1 MVAVGQTLKI
11 KKNSTVLTDVIIDRN
26 TTYDAWGRVWGRHFD
41 VQGTLHV
48 EGIKLIGGDEG
59 GSEGGVATVDG
70 TEEGVATFTNCAL
83 EGNTA
88 QNGGVIKVEKSGSA
102 VFNNCSL
109 SQNTGTGG
117 GAGVAYVTGEASSAV
132 FNNCTVSGNTG
143 TYGGAFKIINQ
154 GNIKSYSSIFS
165 GNTASIEGGVASVSG
180 SGSFA
185 TFMDCRTFNNQAS
198 STSKGH
204 VFYAVGEAS
213 LTIINPQA
221 NSQTDA
227 FGGDSS
233 LLVACSSGTA
243 AEVCASSSAQ
253 SCTDATSPHQS
264 VVCTY
269 DCSHISVTGASCT
282 ACSTD
287 VPSGCTALSSCDA
300 NEFDTNG
307 DATDGCE
314 AGCAAVPDGT
324 CTVCNSAVASGCT
337 TVVCD
342 GEKTNADTDATNGCE
357 ASNSVSP
364 VPSPSSSSVNNGAM
378 YWSIGAGYCSDWKY
392 LPEGA
397 YPDLLQPSQPLYN
410 ADRVEECLNRC
421 VDAYPNTTAF
431 YVRTNDNKCACNSGA
446 CSGDRA
452 ALLKYHSYR
461 KAEL

>member
-1 MVAVGQTLKI
+1 M
-11 KKNSTVLTDVIIDRN
+11 R
-26 TTYDAWGRVWGRHFD
+26 
-41 VQGTLHV
+41 GTLHV
-48 EGIKLIGGDEG
+48 EGIKLINGEEG

-88 QNGGVIKVEKSGSA
+88 RNGGVIKVEKSGSA

-117 GAGVAYVTGEASSAV
+117 AGIAYVTGEASSAV

-143 TYGGAFKIINQ
+143 TYGGAFRIIHQ

-165 GNTASIEGGVASVSG
+165 GNTASIAGGVATVSG

-185 TFMDCRTFNNQAS
+185 TFMDCGTFNNQAS

-204 VFYAVGEAS
+204 VFYAIGGAS

-253 SCTDATSPHQS
+253 TCTDATSPHQS

-287 VPSGCTALSSCDA
+287 VPSGCTALSSCDT
-300 NEFDTNG
+300 NKFDTNG

-324 CTVCNSAVASGCT
+324 CTACNSAVASGCT
-337 TVVCD
+337 TVVCN

-357 ASNSVSP
+357 ASNPVSP
-364 VPSPSSSSVNNGAM
+364 VPSPSSSSVNNGGSATPSSTSMNTAPSSSVEASTTPSPVPSPSSSSANNAAM
-378 YWSIGAGYCSDWKY
+378 YWSIGAGQCSDWKY

-421 VDAYPNTTAF
+421 VDAYPNSIAF
-431 YVRTNDNKCACNSGA
+431 FVRTNGKKCACYTGA
-446 CSGDRA
+446 CSGDRVA
-452 ALLKYHSYR
+452 KSKYHSYR